1 MRPVDTSCV
10 VAGSSDDPTF
20 AAAADLLAR
29 VALEERSQRS
39 TGNPTSESAKT
50 GAEKSAAA
58 VFSTWPSER
67 WAVGSHG
74 KVDLRTR
81 SEPSEI
87 GQYTELLPLCID
99 KTRTGLKDD
108 AISWD
113 EATHTLLVHSTTH
126 LVQCLH
132 GNAGATSRHS
142 AAKKR
147 KADVDVDLDAV
158 AARRGEA
165 CYLPDGAL
173 LLLPAPLLNAAS
185 LASGFESIADV
196 SEHSDS
202 QRNAGVATANEC
214 ITLAFRFNPSDG
226 SLLGS
231 WLFESVIGPVTSITF
246 DVADATLRTSACA
259 PDDEHHVT
267 GSSMLD
273 PSTAKTLKALHEIVP
288 WLEKA
293 RNRYHGHTGVRTKDA
308 TKLLPTSPHVPSCN
322 VPSSFSSER
331 IVDLALSLF
340 SEEAYLM
347 TRQRRVTPPRV
358 GRAVRYATAPLR
370 RYTDLLA
377 QRQLLSLVR
386 PPHLPLSAE
395 RVRSAMTIALARR
408 GVISTALE
416 KQESDKDHM

>member
-1 MRPVDTSCV
+1 MEKASLVYARRRRLAAISLPQDSGVTSLRPVDTSCV

-87 GQYTELLPLCID
+87 RQYTELLPLCID

-158 AARRGEA
+158 AARRGPRGRSLRG
-165 CYLPDGAL
+165 LP
-173 LLLPAPLLNAAS
+173 
-185 LASGFESIADV
+185 
-196 SEHSDS
+196 
-202 QRNAGVATANEC
+202 R
-214 ITLAFRFNPSDG
+214 R
-226 SLLGS
+226 
-231 WLFESVIGPVTSITF
+231 GPRPGRS
-246 DVADATLRTSACA
+246 RACA
-259 PDDEHHVT
+259 P
-267 GSSMLD
+267 GG
-273 PSTAKTLKALHEIVP
+273 
-288 WLEKA
+288 
-293 RNRYHGHTGVRTKDA
+293 R
-308 TKLLPTSPHVPSCN
+308 
-322 VPSSFSSER
+322 
-331 IVDLALSLF
+331 
-340 SEEAYLM
+340 
-347 TRQRRVTPPRV
+347 PR
-358 GRAVRYATAPLR
+358 
-370 RYTDLLA
+370 
-377 QRQLLSLVR
+377 
-386 PPHLPLSAE
+386 H
-395 RVRSAMTIALARR
+395 
-408 GVISTALE
+408 
-416 KQESDKDHM
+416 